1 MAIQK
6 ITADVISSDAI
17 TTNSISDSAITAAK
31 LAGTLDLTGKTIT
44 VATASSGDNDT
55 SIASTAF
62 VQQEISALVDSSPDA
77 LNTLNELAAALGDDA
92 NFSTTVTN
100 SIALKAPLASPDFTG
115 DATFDTTTLVV
126 DATNNRVG
134 IGTTSP
140 DVTLDV
146 VGNARFDSVAGNALR
161 LDRVTSGNNIDIDFY
176 NPIATAGV
184 ISRIRTDGDGLS
196 NLFGAISFHT
206 GTTPDSPT
214 EAMRINRL
222 GNVGIGTSSPTVPL
236 SIRKVHATG
245 YGSGID
251 MLDFKAYYPPNYDT
265 ETSKASIFV
274 GTSNK
279 HTLNTHGGY
288 LAFKVN
294 QSGFSGSGSTNL
306 IEAMRIE
313 KDGNVGIGTDNPDT
327 LLHLSNNGTT
337 PATIRIERND
347 TTISDTNIYGGIE
360 FEGQDG
366 SAASAAG
373 IRGKILGV
381 AEGATGEM
389 ALTFETAGSY
399 GSSTER
405 MRIDSSGNVGIG
417 ETNPTK
423 LGLTG
428 SSTGKVLALGG
439 DDCQLRLTYTVLHH
453 DHSGNT
459 TTHLRNHYGSLDALA
474 RMKLE
479 SGYISF
485 HTGTAFTEGMR
496 VDSGGRL
503 LINQTSSNLTYGKLQ
518 VSAGGETAGHG
529 GIVGFFD
536 TDVSVGTSNLIQRLM
551 FTGDPDA
558 TGGVFIRFS
567 DSNSTLGQ
575 ITAANGTQC
584 SYGVSSDERLKENI
598 VDASSQ
604 LDLINNIRV
613 REFDWK
619 VNGYHEVG
627 MIAQELNTVV
637 PSVVQEGGDDITE
650 QPWTVDYGKLTP
662 YLIKAIQEQQTIIED
677 LKSRIEALEG

>member
-1 MAIQK
+1 VANTK
-6 ITADVISSDAI
+6 ITAANIDSTSTGI
-17 TTNSISDSAITAAK
+17 TLADLTVNGDITGTLATAAQTNITSVGTLTGLGVNSGAAHLNVSFATSNAAGYDSILSLTAGAAGGVSVLNLGYDGDTDYSRIYRSGTDLIFDNNNAERMRIDSSGTVK
-31 LAGTLDLTGKTIT
+31 MSVNGSVASLILENDADKPYMSFTESGSAKFFIGESSGVGGGDGFYDLYAASGLGQRFFTGAAERMRIDSVGEVSIKRAGSGGSGVLKALNLNHAGTSVNDGAKISF
-44 VATASSGDNDT
+44 TAGESSEGAG
-55 SIASTAF
+55 IASTGQAF
-62 VQQEISALVDSSPDA
+62 NSADLRFYA
-77 LNTLNELAAALGDDA
+77 GGD
-92 NFSTTVTN
+92 
-100 SIALKAPLASPDFTG
+100 
-115 DATFDTTTLVV
+115 
-126 DATNNRVG
+126 
-134 IGTTSP
+134 
-140 DVTLDV
+140 
-146 VGNARFDSVAGNALR
+146 
-161 LDRVTSGNNIDIDFY
+161 
-176 NPIATAGV
+176 
-184 ISRIRTDGDGLS
+184 
-196 NLFGAISFHT
+196 
-206 GTTPDSPT
+206 
-214 EAMRINRL
+214 
-222 GNVGIGTSSPTVPL
+222 
-236 SIRKVHATG
+236 
-245 YGSGID
+245 
-251 MLDFKAYYPPNYDT
+251 
-265 ETSKASIFV
+265 
-274 GTSNK
+274 
-279 HTLNTHGGY
+279 
-288 LAFKVN
+288 
-294 QSGFSGSGSTNL
+294 
-306 IEAMRIE
+306 
-313 KDGNVGIGTDNPDT
+313 
-327 LLHLSNNGTT
+327 
-337 PATIRIERND
+337 
-347 TTISDTNIYGGIE
+347 
-360 FEGQDG
+360 
-366 SAASAAG
+366 
-373 IRGKILGV
+373 
-381 AEGATGEM
+381 
-389 ALTFETAGSY
+389 
-399 GSSTER
+399 TER

-662 YLIKAIQEQQTIIED
+662 YLIKAIQEQQTIIDD

>member
-453 DHSGNT
+453 DHTGNT

-479 SGYISF
+479 SGYITF

-496 VDSGGRL
+496 LDASGRL
-503 LINQTSSNLTYGKLQ
+503 LVDTTSIGNASTNAKVVCDSEFLARGS
-518 VSAGGETAGHG
+518 SAGYFWENRTGMTIASQSGWGGWYSTGTASHFLYSDGANRASIGRTSGTYTALSDVNKKKDFEDSTVGLAEVMQLQPKKFRMLDDADDAPKKLGFVAQDVENVIPEAYVEDLADDENEETFIGL
-529 GIVGFFD
+529 
-536 TDVSVGTSNLIQRLM
+536 TDRPI
-551 FTGDPDA
+551 
-558 TGGVFIRFS
+558 I
-567 DSNSTLGQ
+567 
-575 ITAANGTQC
+575 AA
-584 SYGVSSDERLKENI
+584 
-598 VDASSQ
+598 
-604 LDLINNIRV
+604 
-613 REFDWK
+613 
-619 VNGYHEVG
+619 
-627 MIAQELNTVV
+627 
-637 PSVVQEGGDDITE
+637 
-650 QPWTVDYGKLTP
+650 LT
-662 YLIKAIQEQQTIIED
+662 KAIQEQQTIIDD
-677 LKSRIEALEG
+677 LKSRIETLEG